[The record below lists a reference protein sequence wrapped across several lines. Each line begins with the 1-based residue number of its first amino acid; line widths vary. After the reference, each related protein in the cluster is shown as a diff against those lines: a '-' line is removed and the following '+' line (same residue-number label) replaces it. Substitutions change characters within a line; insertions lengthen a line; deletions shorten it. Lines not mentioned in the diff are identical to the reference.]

1 MELRAAL
8 TKFTINNAGYFNPL
22 CHPNSVAIHVQRMQ
36 MLRTWGTHVEI
47 TALTAIL
54 KIPIFVAIKKN
65 KKEYY
70 WAKYGTNEKQKWVHA
85 AKTISCSLHHMEICR
100 ESDHYDVIL
109 TAGGSLPTTLPPA
122 ATRWYEEMIRYSSF
136 SNLYF

>member
-36 MLRTWGTHVEI
+36 KPCTWGTHVEI
-47 TALTAIL
+47 AALAAIL

-65 KKEYY
+65 KEYY
-70 WAKYGTNEKQKWVHA
+70 WAKYGANEKQKWVHA
-85 AKTISCSLHHMEICR
+85 AKAISCYLCHMEI
-100 ESDHYDVIL
+100 
-109 TAGGSLPTTLPPA
+109 LP
-122 ATRWYEEMIRYSSF
+122 
-136 SNLYF
+136 